1 MPERIAIFFEELFS
15 TFRFADVLDVLAVS
29 VILYFVLLWMRERA
43 SRSMMVA
50 TIIVGALFLLS
61 RILDMYLTS
70 LLFQLGLVII
80 VVTLVLAFNM
90 DIRRAFERLASW
102 GDIRRARLKHQE
114 ATEALDTVVE
124 AVQNLA
130 SEKIGAL
137 VVFRGRE
144 SLEGQIRGGEELEG
158 VPSTALLYSI
168 FDPSS
173 AGHDG
178 AVIIQD
184 GKIMRFG
191 VHLPLSSNL
200 SRVGSGGTRHAAALG
215 LAESTDAL
223 VVAVS
228 EERGTISIA
237 QQGRLMRVTS
247 ASELRQRL
255 EAFYRDIASPALA
268 RKPGKSPL
276 TRHFGLKFLSVGLS
290 LLLWLLFGYQVEE
303 LEKTYMVPIEFRNL
317 PPQWIIENPRPTEAR
332 VTLKGAERE
341 FDFDRST
348 LVVAL
353 DMSGIH
359 EAQKST
365 FLTKEAVRKPP
376 VLEVTQVQPG
386 IVRFDA
392 FQLIEVLLPVQ
403 PILRGALPQ
412 GLVLDKITTTPE
424 RVQVLVRR
432 SLRGELNQIATEPI
446 TLDSLTRSST
456 VETRLVLPE
465 YAQFP
470 PGTPTRATVSITLD
484 TTAAR

>member
-1 MPERIAIFFEELFS
+1 MLERIALLFEELFR
-15 TFRFADVLDVLAVS
+15 TFRFGDALDVLVVS

-50 TIIVGALFLLS
+50 MVSIGALFLLS
-61 RILDMYLTS
+61 RVLDMYLTS
-70 LLFQLGLVII
+70 LMFQVGLLII

-130 SEKIGAL
+130 AEKIGAL

-144 SLEGQIRGGEELEG
+144 SLEGQIRGGTTLEG
-158 VPSTALLYSI
+158 MPSTALLYSI

-178 AVIIQD
+178 AVIIED
-184 GKIMRFG
+184 GRIMRFG
-191 VHLPLSSNL
+191 AHLPLSSNL

-215 LAESTDAL
+215 LAETTDAL
-223 VVAVS
+223 IVAVS

-268 RKPGKSPL
+268 KTSGKSPL
-276 TRHFGLKFLSVGLS
+276 RRHLGLKFLSVGLS
-290 LLLWLLFGYQVEE
+290 LVLWLLFGYQVEK
-303 LEKTYMVPIEFRNL
+303 LERTYRIPIEFRNL
-317 PPQWIIENPRPTEAR
+317 PAQWVIENPRPTEAR
-332 VTLKGAERE
+332 VTLQGAERE

-348 LVVAL
+348 LIMAL
-353 DMSGIH
+353 DMSSIH
-359 EAQKST
+359 EGQQSA

-376 VLEVTQVQPG
+376 SLEVTQVQPG
-386 IVRFDA
+386 VVRFDA
-392 FQLIEVLLPVQ
+392 FQLIEILLPVQ
-403 PILRGALPQ
+403 PILRGSLPQ

-424 RVQVLVRR
+424 RVEVLVRR

-446 TLDSLTRSST
+446 LLDSLTESVTIES
-456 VETRLVLPE
+456 RLVLPE

-470 PGTPTRATVSITLD
+470 EGAPTRATVSITLD
-484 TTAAR
+484 TVNTR